1 MRSTLPPFFS
11 YKNKS
16 KMKRSKFV
24 LATASIVAG
33 LGLLKLAKVKLIKEE
48 IKTSKKFLTQDG
60 NLVEID
66 IDKIQSKGHKVS
78 LTELKNWVFRK
89 SH

>member
-1 MRSTLPPFFS
+1 
-11 YKNKS
+11 
-16 KMKRSKFV
+16 MKRSKFV

-66 IDKIQSKGHKVS
+66 IDKIESKEHKIS